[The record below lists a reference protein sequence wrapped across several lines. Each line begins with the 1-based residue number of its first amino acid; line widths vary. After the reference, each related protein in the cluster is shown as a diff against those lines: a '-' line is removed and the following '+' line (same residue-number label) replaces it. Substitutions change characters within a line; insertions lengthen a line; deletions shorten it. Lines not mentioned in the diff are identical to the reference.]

1 MTPPNWTNC
10 RVRGD
15 GWMSRSDAQPTGA
28 SLGWSHGQLQ
38 YLPQWVDTNLA
49 AQWLGELLIQTPWA
63 QPQLTL
69 YGRTVAVPRQVA
81 WYGDADAYYR
91 YSGHT
96 HAPLPWTPLLSE
108 IRQRLERQIDQPL
121 NGVLLNLYRDG
132 QDAMGWHSD
141 DEAALGRDPLVV
153 SLSLGAA
160 RRLDFRRKGSS
171 RIEHSIELEHG
182 SLLVMSGSTQHHWQH
197 QIART
202 RKVIAP
208 RLNLTFRLIRNESAH
223 E

>member
-1 MTPPNWTNC
+1 MTPSWRNC

-15 GWMSRSDAQPTGA
+15 GWMSRSDAQSARA
-28 SLGWSHGQLQ
+28 SLDWSDGQLQ
-38 YLPQWVDTNLA
+38 YLPQWVDA
-49 AQWLGELLIQTPWA
+49 GMAEQWLRELLVRTPWT

-81 WYGDADAYYR
+81 WYGDADARYR

-96 HAPLPWTPLLSE
+96 HVPLPWTPLLSE
-108 IRQRLERQIDQPL
+108 IRQRLEEQVGQPL

-141 DEAALGRDPLVV
+141 DEAALGPDPMVV

-160 RRLDFRRKGSS
+160 RRLDFRRKGGS
-171 RIEHSIELEHG
+171 RIEHSIQLEHG

-202 RKVIAP
+202 RKVTTP
-208 RLNLTFRLIRNESAH
+208 RLNLTFRLIRNES
-223 E
+223 ET

>member
-1 MTPPNWTNC
+1 
-10 RVRGD
+10 
-15 GWMSRSDAQPTGA
+15 MSKSDVQTARA
-28 SLGWSHGQLQ
+28 SLDWSGGQLR
-38 YLPQWVDTNLA
+38 YLPQWVDA
-49 AQWLGELLIQTPWA
+49 RMAEQWLRELLVRTPWS

-81 WYGDADAYYR
+81 WYGDADARYR

-96 HAPLPWTPLLSE
+96 HVPLPWTPLLSE
-108 IRQRLERQIDQPL
+108 IRQRLEKQVGQQL

-141 DEAALGRDPLVV
+141 DEAALGPDPMVV

-160 RRLDFRRKGSS
+160 RRLDFRRKGGS
-171 RIEHSIELEHG
+171 RIEHSIQLEHG

-197 QIART
+197 QVART
-202 RKVIAP
+202 RKVTAP
-208 RLNLTFRLIRNESAH
+208 RLNLTFRLIRNES
-223 E
+223 ET

>member
-1 MTPPNWTNC
+1 MSPSWRNC

-15 GWMSRSDAQPTGA
+15 GWMSRSDAQSARA
-28 SLGWSHGQLQ
+28 SLDWSDGQLQ
-38 YLPQWVDTNLA
+38 YLPQWVDA
-49 AQWLGELLIQTPWA
+49 GMAEQWLRELLVRTPWT

-81 WYGDADAYYR
+81 WYGDADARYR

-96 HAPLPWTPLLSE
+96 HVPLPWTPLLSE
-108 IRQRLERQIDQPL
+108 IRQRLEEQVGQPL

-132 QDAMGWHSD
+132 RDAMGWHSD
-141 DEAALGRDPLVV
+141 DEAALGPDPMVV

-160 RRLDFRRKGSS
+160 RRLDFRRKGGS
-171 RIEHSIELEHG
+171 RIEHSIQLEHG

-202 RKVIAP
+202 RKVTEP
-208 RLNLTFRLIRNESAH
+208 RLNLTFRLIRNES
-223 E
+223 ET